1 MGNIRLYLRANER
14 IFINGAVL
22 RFDRR
27 ASIELLNDAT
37 FLLENH
43 VMQREDANSPFR
55 QLYFVIQLLFMDP
68 SDTEEPKKLF
78 KNMVYSL
85 LKVLENPQLVQ
96 VLKAADVEVATG
108 KEFAALKTIR
118 GAFPLEEELLKAQEG
133 NEVKGGFHKKY
144 FDSGTPEIQRV
155 G

>member
-133 NEVKGGFHKKY
+133 NEEKGGFHKKY